1 MEKAKKVEFQNPL
14 ITCDCSDCV
23 LRTLMFQYTSEEE
36 ALAICKSKIQKVVMK
51 GETIVSQGEPIKN
64 FFYIKDG
71 LVKLYRQFQNEKD
84 TQIICLALPYDYVS
98 LLTVFH
104 DSEYRYSMAALEDTT
119 VCILPID
126 FVKNI
131 IRNNGPLGMGFLE
144 KSSLSTDRIINNYI
158 TINGRN
164 LRGRIAFILLDFADR
179 VYHRDFFELPVSR
192 KEVAQLIGMTTEN
205 VIRILSEFRQEKIIR
220 INGKEIEILDKKRLN
235 MICEHG

>member
-1 MEKAKKVEFQNPL
+1 MEKAINVEFKNPL
-14 ITCDCSDCV
+14 ITCNCSDCV
-23 LRTLMFQYTSEEE
+23 LRTLMFQYTTEEE
-36 ALAICKSKIQKVVMK
+36 ALLICKTKIQKSIPK
-51 GETIVSQGEPIKN
+51 GGMIVSQGDSIEN
-64 FFYIKDG
+64 FFYIKEG
-71 LVKLYRQFQNEKD
+71 LVKLFRQFANEKD
-84 TQIICLALPYDYVS
+84 TQIICLALPYDYIS

-104 DSEYRYSMAALEDTT
+104 DTEYRYSMTALEDTT
-119 VCILPID
+119 VCILPIN
-126 FVKNI
+126 FVKDL
-131 IRNNGPLGMGFLE
+131 IRKNGPLGMGFLE
-144 KSSLSTDRIINNYI
+144 KSSYSTDRIIDNYI

-164 LRGRIAFILLDFADR
+164 LRGRIAYILLDFADR